1 MCGRVHPQFPSGS
14 ENRLSQQSK
23 APQFLQS
30 LGEIDFLANEELLI
44 KSTDGVEVLARGKEE
59 CARTQVIGKINRA
72 KNLCEDS
79 RPKRNHAARHDART
93 TAGIPRVESVQSRD
107 NSIMYNMVVCRHII

>member
-79 RPKRNHAARHDART
+79 RPKRNHAARPMRALPPEYPALSADRAST
-93 TAGIPRVESVQSRD
+93 T
-107 NSIMYNMVVCRHII
+107 